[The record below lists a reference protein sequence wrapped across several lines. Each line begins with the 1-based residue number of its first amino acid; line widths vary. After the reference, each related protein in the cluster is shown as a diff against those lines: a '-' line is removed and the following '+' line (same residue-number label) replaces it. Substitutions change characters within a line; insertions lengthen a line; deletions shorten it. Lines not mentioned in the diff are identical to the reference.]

1 MNVNWRRV
9 WTIAV
14 KEYTQFFRDRRTVM
28 STMMLPLIQVVLYG
42 YLSSDV
48 RYQPTVV
55 WDLSQTAE
63 SRQLLAAF
71 TNSQYFSITYAARD
85 MQDVVSRIDGG
96 QALAGIV
103 IPPDYAQLLK
113 EKKSP
118 EVMVAVDASD
128 ATAARTSLSVAQ
140 AIGSSVTQG
149 MVIRQLKMNGV
160 AIPKVGV
167 DIRTRAWFN
176 PALRNE
182 VLIVPGVLALVMQ
195 FTMTFLSM
203 STIVRER
210 ELGTLEQLIVS
221 PIQSWEL
228 MLGKMIPLIT
238 IGYINVTMILLMAL
252 FWFGVPIAGNV
263 LLLYLTV
270 FVFFFTTLGMGTLV
284 STVAKT
290 YIQAVQLIQ
299 LFLMPSMLLSG
310 FIFPVAAMPPFLQA
324 LSYLVP
330 LTYFLTIVRGI
341 IIKGVGIDYLWGQI
355 LLLTILGL
363 AVFGTAVLRFRKRI
377 D

>member
-1 MNVNWRRV
+1 MNWRRL
-9 WTIAV
+9 WTIAA
-14 KEYTQFFRDRRTVM
+14 KEYTQFFRDRRTLATTVLM
-28 STMMLPLIQVVLYG
+28 PMMQVIIYG

-55 WDLSQTAE
+55 WDLSRTAE

-71 TNSQYFSITYAARD
+71 ANSQYYSIKEY
-85 MQDVVSRIDGG
+85 VSNMHEIVRRIEGG
-96 QALAGIV
+96 QALVGIV
-103 IPPDYAQLLK
+103 IPPDYAKLIH
-113 EKKSP
+113 EKRSP

-140 AIGSSVTQG
+140 AIGSSLSQSMLVKE
-149 MVIRQLKMNGV
+149 MRMNGV
-160 AIPKVGV
+160 TPPKIGIDV
-167 DIRTRAWFN
+167 RARAWYN
-176 PALRNE
+176 PALRQE
-182 VLIVPGVLALVMQ
+182 VFIVPGVLALVMQ

-221 PIQSWEL
+221 PIRSSEL
-228 MLGKMIPLIT
+228 MLGKMIPLMS
-238 IGYINVTMILLMAL
+238 IGFINVTAILLLAV
-252 FWFGVPIAGNV
+252 FWFHVPIVGSL

-270 FVFFFTTLGMGTLV
+270 FMFFFTTLGMGTLV

-290 YIQAVQLIQ
+290 YIQAVQLVQ
-299 LFLMPSMLLSG
+299 LLLIPSMLLSG
-310 FIFPVAAMPPFLQA
+310 FIFPVASMPPALQA
-324 LSYLVP
+324 ISYLVP

-341 IIKGVGIDYLWGQI
+341 IIKGVGVEYLWPQI
-355 LLLTILGL
+355 LLLTILGFV
-363 AVFGTAVLRFRKRI
+363 VFTTAILRFHKRI

>member
-1 MNVNWRRV
+1 MNWKRV
-9 WTIAV
+9 WTIAA
-14 KEYTQFFRDRRTVM
+14 KEYRQFIRDRRTVIA
-28 STMMLPLIQVVLYG
+28 TMLMPLIQVVLYG

-55 WDLSQTAE
+55 WDQSHTAE
-63 SRQLLAAF
+63 SRSLLEAF
-71 TNSQYFSITYAARD
+71 TNSQYFTISSHARS
-85 MQDVVSRIDGG
+85 MHDVVGQIEDGK
-96 QALAGIV
+96 ALAGVV
-103 IPPDYAQLLK
+103 IPPDYAAQIH
-113 EKKSP
+113 EKKTP

-140 AIGSSVTQG
+140 AIGSNVSNGMRVKELRMQG
-149 MVIRQLKMNGV
+149 AHVS
-160 AIPKVGV
+160 AVGV
-167 DIRTRAWFN
+167 DIRARAWYN
-176 PALRNE
+176 PALRQE
-182 VLIVPGVLALVMQ
+182 VFMVPGVLALVMQ

-210 ELGTLEQLIVS
+210 ELGTLEQLVVS
-221 PIQSWEL
+221 PIQPWEL

-238 IGYINVTMILLMAL
+238 IGFVNVTAILLLAL
-252 FWFGVPIAGNV
+252 LWFHVPVAGSVV
-263 LLLYLTV
+263 LLYVTV
-270 FVFFFTTLGMGTLV
+270 FIFFFTTLGMGTLV
-284 STVAKT
+284 STIAKT
-290 YIQAVQLIQ
+290 YIQAVQMIQ

-310 FIFPVAAMPPFLQA
+310 FIFPVAAMPPVLQW

-341 IIKGVGIDYLWGQI
+341 IIKGVGVEHLWWQI

-363 AVFGTAVLRFRKRI
+363 AVFATAVLRFRKRI

>member
-1 MNVNWRRV
+1 MNLRRM

-14 KEYTQFFRDRRTVM
+14 KEYVQFFRDRRTVVATILM
-28 STMMLPLIQVVLYG
+28 PLIQVILYG

-55 WDLSQTAE
+55 WDLSQTTE
-63 SRQLLAAF
+63 SRQLLLAF
-71 TNSQYFSITYAARD
+71 TNSQYFSITFRARS
-85 MQDVVSRIDGG
+85 MHDVVSRIEGG

-103 IPPDYAQLLK
+103 IPPDYAKLLHRK
-113 EKKSP
+113 ESP

-140 AIGSSVTQG
+140 AIGSSVSG
-149 MVIRQLKMNGV
+149 GLVVKQLRMNGV
-160 AIPKVGV
+160 PIPKIGV
-167 DIRTRAWFN
+167 DVRTRAWYN
-176 PALRNE
+176 PALRQE
-182 VLIVPGVLALVMQ
+182 VFIVPGVLEMVMK

-210 ELGTLEQLIVS
+210 ELGTLEQLVVS
-221 PIQSWEL
+221 PIQPWEL

-238 IGYINVTMILLMAL
+238 IGYVNVTAILLLAV
-252 FWFGVPIAGNV
+252 FWFGVPVAGS
-263 LLLYLTV
+263 LGLLYLTV
-270 FVFFFTTLGMGTLV
+270 FIFFFTTLGMGTLV
-284 STVAKT
+284 STIAKT

-299 LFLMPSMLLSG
+299 FFLMPSMLLSG
-310 FIFPVAAMPPFLQA
+310 FIFPVAAMPPALQWI
-324 LSYLVP
+324 SYLVP

-341 IIKGVGIDYLWGQI
+341 IIKGVGIEYLWPQI
-355 LLLTILGL
+355 ALLTLLGL
-363 AVFGTAVLRFRKRI
+363 AVFTTAVLRFRKRI

>member
-1 MNVNWRRV
+1 
-9 WTIAV
+9 
-14 KEYTQFFRDRRTVM
+14 
-28 STMMLPLIQVVLYG
+28 
-42 YLSSDV
+42 
-48 RYQPTVV
+48 
-55 WDLSQTAE
+55 
-63 SRQLLAAF
+63 
-71 TNSQYFSITYAARD
+71 
-85 MQDVVSRIDGG
+85 
-96 QALAGIV
+96 
-103 IPPDYAQLLK
+103 
-113 EKKSP
+113 
-118 EVMVAVDASD
+118 
-128 ATAARTSLSVAQ
+128 
-140 AIGSSVTQG
+140 

-182 VLIVPGVLALVMQ
+182 VFIVPGVLALVMQ